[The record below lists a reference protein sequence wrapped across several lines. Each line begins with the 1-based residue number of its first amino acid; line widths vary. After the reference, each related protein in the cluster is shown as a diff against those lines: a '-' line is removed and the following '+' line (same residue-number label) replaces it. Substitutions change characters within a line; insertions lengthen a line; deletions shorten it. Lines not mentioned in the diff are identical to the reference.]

1 MWCPRGLTSNP
12 IFSTK
17 SVYEY
22 LDRDIFGPNNKL
34 IWKVKII
41 QKFKFSFGKFLGM
54 LFRREIICG
63 GENGLGN
70 PCVLF
75 ASIQSLLNICSLLVM

>member
-1 MWCPRGLTSNP
+1 MMWCPGGLTSNP

-54 LFRREIICG
+54 LFQMCSF
-63 GENGLGN
+63 
-70 PCVLF
+70 F
-75 ASIQSLLNICSLLVM
+75 ASIKSLLNMCSLLVM